1 MDGVPFDF
9 SAVRAVTFD
18 AGGTLLTPH
27 PSVGE
32 VYAEILRKYHIIRN
46 PLELETAF
54 ESAFSSISKNPAVLD
69 PDEREKDFWR
79 QVVRETVREHPI
91 PSGIFPEVFSTMW
104 DTFSHGT
111 HWRVFDGCRDLLQS
125 LRDRGYKLGVLSNW
139 DRRLHNV
146 LRETGLAELVDQVVV
161 SADFGIEK
169 PDTGIFRVAERAMG
183 QPAEACLHVGDSRH
197 HDLAGARQAGWTG
210 ILVRNDTG
218 PVELPAIGQLTD
230 LAPLLSGP
238 LERTNPESDLTGKKN
253 AEPIG

>member
-1 MDGVPFDF
+1 MDSVSFDF
-9 SAVRAVTFD
+9 SCVRAVTFD

-32 VYAEILRKYHIIRN
+32 VYAEILRGYHIIRN
-46 PLELETAF
+46 PLVLETSF

-79 QVVRETVREHPI
+79 QVVRETVRENPI
-91 PSGIFPEVFSTMW
+91 PEEIFPEVFSTMW

-111 HWRVFDGCRDLLQS
+111 RWRVFDGCRDLLQT
-125 LRDRGYKLGVLSNW
+125 LRSRGYQLGVLSNW
-139 DRRLHNV
+139 DRRLHSV
-146 LRETGLAELVDQVVV
+146 LRETGLAELVDQIVV

-183 QPAEACLHVGDSRH
+183 QPAGACLHVGDSRH
-197 HDLAGARQAGWTG
+197 HDLTGACHAGWIG
-210 ILVRNDTG
+210 ILVRNDTD

-230 LAPLLSGP
+230 LAPLLPGP
-238 LERTNPESDLTGKKN
+238 RERAYPGDDGTGMNN
-253 AEPIG
+253 AGSVR